1 MEPRLRIALVTET
14 WPPEVNGVARTIAI
28 TVEGLRARGHAVSVV
43 RPRQGPFDDG
53 GEAGELLRPGMPIPR
68 YAQLRLGLPSR
79 RALLEAWRRERPD
92 LVHIVTEGPLGWSA
106 LAAARALGVPVS
118 SGFHTNFHSYSSHY
132 GFGWIARGV
141 TAYLRGFHNR
151 AGCTL
156 VPTDEMARELERLGY
171 ERLRVVGRGVRADVF
186 SPAKRDAG
194 LRRGWGARDDA
205 PVALCVSRFAP
216 EKDFPLVLDAFRA
229 MRAARAEA
237 RLVLV
242 GEGPLAAE
250 LKHAVEAE
258 RLGAVVNGRLDDDA
272 LAAHYASADV
282 FLFASATE
290 TFGNV
295 VMEAIASG
303 LALVAFDYAAA
314 RQHLV
319 HGRSAL
325 LAPLGA
331 RQAFIEHAA
340 ALAHDLPRAR
350 ALGAHAR
357 EAAEP
362 HGWDRMVDDFE
373 AALRGTLVA
382 GAAAG
387 EAQHAA
393 A

>member
-14 WPPEVNGVARTIAI
+14 WPPEVNGVARTISI
-28 TVEGLRARGHAVSVV
+28 TVEGLRARGHAVNVI
-43 RPRQGPFDDG
+43 RPRQGAFDEVRD
-53 GEAGELLRPGMPIPR
+53 AELLRPGMTIPR

-79 RALLEAWRRERPD
+79 RALLEAWRRERPH
-92 LVHIVTEGPLGWSA
+92 LVHVVTEGPLGWSA
-106 LAAARALGVPVS
+106 LSAARALGIPVS
-118 SGFHTNFHSYSSHY
+118 SGFHTNFHAYSSHY

-156 VPTDEMARELERLGY
+156 VPTDDMARELARLGF

-194 LRRGWGARDDA
+194 LRRAWGAADDA

-216 EKDFPLVLDAFRA
+216 EKDFPLVLEAFRA
-229 MRAARAEA
+229 MRAVRADA

-242 GEGPLAAE
+242 GEGPMAAE
-250 LKHAVEAE
+250 LRQVVAAE
-258 RLGAVVNGRLDDDA
+258 RLGTVVNGRLDDDA

-282 FLFASATE
+282 FLFASVTE

-295 VMEAIASG
+295 IMEAIASG

-314 RQHLV
+314 RQRLV

-325 LAPLGA
+325 LAPLGE
-331 RQAFIEHAA
+331 RLAFIQHAA
-340 ALAHDLPRAR
+340 AIAADPARAR
-350 ALGAHAR
+350 ALGARAR

-373 AALRGTLVA
+373 AALRDTL
-382 GAAAG
+382 AASAATG
-387 EAQHAA
+387 QVQHAA